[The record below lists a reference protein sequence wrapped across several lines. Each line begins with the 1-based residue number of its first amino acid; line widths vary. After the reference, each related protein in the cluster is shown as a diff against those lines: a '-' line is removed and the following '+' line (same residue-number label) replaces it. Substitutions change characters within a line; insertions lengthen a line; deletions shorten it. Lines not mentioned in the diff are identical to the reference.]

1 MSIAAELLRRN
12 RRRTPS
18 PAVRRA
24 EVDRRRNLLEYEE
37 GRRKRSSELRRSL
50 ASLRS
55 RRAARALP
63 GGFTGAGLRRNLL
76 DEFAAEDRF
85 QRARLGLQN
94 ERLGIQPEPAGDE
107 SALGLLGGV
116 FRRLPAPPRLPGAPG
131 GG

>member
-1 MSIAAELLRRN
+1 M
-12 RRRTPS
+12 
-18 PAVRRA
+18 
-24 EVDRRRNLLEYEE
+24 DRRRNLLEYEE

-50 ASLRS
+50 AALRS
-55 RRAARALP
+55 RRAGSGLA

-94 ERLGIQPEPAGDE
+94 ERLGILPEPARDE

-116 FRRLPAPPRLPGAPG
+116 FRRLPDRPRLPGAPG